1 MATRDRLPARPRPR
15 ILLAYTGGTIGMRH
29 TADGYR
35 PRRGHLAKLVA
46 AIDRF
51 RRPDVPEFEID
62 EFDPLLDSSNMT
74 PADWL
79 RIARTLVARHD
90 EFDGFVVIHG
100 TDTMAYTA
108 SALSFILH
116 DFAKPV
122 LLTGSMI
129 PLEETRNDGQENLL
143 TALALLGRHHRRLP
157 GVHVLFGNRL
167 LRGNRATKVDADG
180 FAGFASP
187 NLPAVGSIGIDY
199 EIDWGLVAG
208 EAAGERT
215 DVPGLAGGG
224 APRVVELREPTVA
237 AFRIFPG
244 MKAAYAATVLAPPVE
259 GLVLEC
265 FGSGNAPNRD
275 PALLDALAAATAR
288 GVAIVAVTQALR
300 GSADLSLY
308 ATGRSLL
315 AAGVV
320 SGYDMTAEAAL
331 AKLFFLLSIEP
342 RLPPETVR
350 VLAGRN
356 LRGELTPPEHTSDA
370 RRRARRKVAGLG

>member
-1 MATRDRLPARPRPR
+1 MSDEARPR
-15 ILLAYTGGTIGMRH
+15 ILLAYTGGTIGMRR

-35 PRRGHLAKLVA
+35 PRRGHLAKLID

-51 RRPDVPEFEID
+51 RRADVPEFEID

-74 PADWL
+74 PADWQ
-79 RIARTLVARHD
+79 RIARALVARHD
-90 EFDGFVVIHG
+90 DFDGFVVIHG

-122 LLTGSMI
+122 VLTGSMI

-180 FAGFASP
+180 FAGFDSP

-199 EIDWGLVAG
+199 EIDWKL
-208 EAAGERT
+208 AAAET
-215 DVPGLAGGG
+215 AEVPGLAAGG

-237 AFRIFPG
+237 AFRLFPG
-244 MKAAYAATVLAPPVE
+244 MKAAYVATLLAPPVE

-275 PALLDALAAATAR
+275 PAFLDVLRRATDR
-288 GVAIVAVTQALR
+288 GVVIVAVTQAVH

-331 AKLFFLLSIEP
+331 AKLFFLFSIEP
-342 RLPPETVR
+342 RLQPAVVR
-350 VLAGRN
+350 ELVGTN
-356 LRGELTPPEHTSDA
+356 LRGELTPPERTSDA